1 MQPSPHMNHA
11 QSDAKF
17 NATEHIAFH
26 RTSHHPPIAHDT
38 VCAYH
43 ARLFANSTFRNR
55 YLSHCLMAWGT
66 LKLVSRS
73 LLDDHHQRR
82 RMSWDPWGAK
92 LRY

>member
-1 MQPSPHMNHA
+1 
-11 QSDAKF
+11 
-17 NATEHIAFH
+17 
-26 RTSHHPPIAHDT
+26 
-38 VCAYH
+38 
-43 ARLFANSTFRNR
+43 
-55 YLSHCLMAWGT
+55 LSHCLMAWGT